1 MKKGKTCLP
10 LFLLLAA
17 VSMLPG
23 ASVRAASADRIR
35 KEIQYSTTNKE
46 EKRETEFPEEIKEE
60 GRTYRR
66 GRVEYQ
72 VLKEEPVTEKKT
84 VFLTKK
90 SGELEPDEE
99 YSPPQDITENGIRYG
114 YLDQQKKMVTK
125 RKGYTQTVTGFSLYG
140 SRAGAQGAPATKRI
154 RAVDPQTKEAVT
166 VTCRKKGG
174 VKKTADTWEDTYID
188 ILFVAYDAR
197 HFIWNGIQVEKDE
210 QEPLRG
216 YEKELLESVGG
227 SEADHRIRGIS
238 WNGKSYRDRNGVLCR
253 RARADVRKRV
263 SHYRVDYAGTRT
275 VKPER
280 RVVYTCTYIGEKKE
294 GTGEVRYTI
303 LAKASYEEEKPGR
316 MPVLVITVG
325 VVFALAAAA
334 GILLLLARRGK
345 KKKGTVDKEK

>member
-35 KEIQYSTTNKE
+35 KEIQYSTTDKE

-66 GRVEYQ
+66 GMVEYQ

-125 RKGYTQTVTGFSLYG
+125 GKGYTQTVTGFSLYG

-188 ILFVAYDAR
+188 IVFVAYDAR

-210 QEPLRG
+210 QDPLGG

-227 SEADHRIRGIS
+227 SEADHRVMRIR

-275 VKPER
+275 VKADKR
-280 RVVYTCTYIGEKKE
+280 AVYTSTYAGEE
-294 GTGEVRYTI
+294 ETGTGEVRYTI
-303 LAKASYEEEKPGR
+303 LAEASYEAEESG
-316 MPVLVITVG
+316 MPAAIAITVG
-325 VVFALAAAA
+325 IVLSILAVA
-334 GILLLLARRGK
+334 GTLFFLAKRK
-345 KKKGTVDKEK
+345 KQDRKEQQ

>member
-23 ASVRAASADRIR
+23 ASVRAASAERIR
-35 KEIQYSTTNKE
+35 KEIQYSTTDKE

-66 GRVEYQ
+66 GMVEYQ

-188 ILFVAYDAR
+188 IVFVAYDAR

-210 QEPLRG
+210 QNPLGG

-227 SEADHRIRGIS
+227 SEADHRVMRIR

-275 VKPER
+275 VKADKR
-280 RVVYTCTYIGEKKE
+280 TVYTSTYAGEE
-294 GTGEVRYTI
+294 ETGTGEVKYTI
-303 LAKASYEEEKPGR
+303 LAEATYEAEKSG
-316 MPVLVITVG
+316 MPAAIAITVG
-325 VVFALAAAA
+325 IVLSILAVA
-334 GILLLLARRGK
+334 GTLFFLAKRK
-345 KKKGTVDKEK
+345 KQDRKEQQ

>member
-1 MKKGKTCLP
+1 MLFRS

-35 KEIQYSTTNKE
+35 KEIQYSTTDKE

-66 GRVEYQ
+66 GMVEYQ

-125 RKGYTQTVTGFSLYG
+125 REGYTQTVTGFSLYG

-166 VTCRKKGG
+166 VTCRKRGG

-188 ILFVAYDAR
+188 IVFVAYDAR

-210 QEPLRG
+210 QDPLGG

-227 SEADHRIRGIS
+227 SEADHRVMRIR

-275 VKPER
+275 VKADKR
-280 RVVYTCTYIGEKKE
+280 AVYTSTYAGEE
-294 GTGEVRYTI
+294 ETGTGEVRYTI
-303 LAKASYEEEKPGR
+303 LAEASYEAEESG
-316 MPVLVITVG
+316 MPAAIAITVG
-325 VVFALAAAA
+325 IVLSILAVA
-334 GILLLLARRGK
+334 GTLFFLAKRK
-345 KKKGTVDKEK
+345 KQDRKEQQ

>member
-35 KEIQYSTTNKE
+35 KEIQYSTTDKE

-66 GRVEYQ
+66 GMVEYQ

-125 RKGYTQTVTGFSLYG
+125 REGYTQTVTGFSLYG

-166 VTCRKKGG
+166 VTCRKRGG

-188 ILFVAYDAR
+188 IVFVAYDAR

-210 QEPLRG
+210 QDPLGG

-227 SEADHRIRGIS
+227 SEADHRVMRIR

-275 VKPER
+275 VKADKR
-280 RVVYTCTYIGEKKE
+280 AVYTSTYAGEE
-294 GTGEVRYTI
+294 ETGTGEVRYTI
-303 LAKASYEEEKPGR
+303 LAEASYEAEESG
-316 MPVLVITVG
+316 MPAAIAITVG
-325 VVFALAAAA
+325 IVLSILAVA
-334 GILLLLARRGK
+334 GTLFFLAKRK
-345 KKKGTVDKEK
+345 KQDRKEQQ

>member
-35 KEIQYSTTNKE
+35 KEIQYSTTDKE

-66 GRVEYQ
+66 GMVEYQ

-125 RKGYTQTVTGFSLYG
+125 RKGYTQTVTGFSPYG

-188 ILFVAYDAR
+188 IVFVAYDAR

-210 QEPLRG
+210 QDPLGG

-227 SEADHRIRGIS
+227 SEADHRVMRIR

-275 VKPER
+275 VKADKR
-280 RVVYTCTYIGEKKE
+280 AVYTSTYAGEE
-294 GTGEVRYTI
+294 ETGTGEVRYTI
-303 LAKASYEEEKPGR
+303 LAEASYEAEESG
-316 MPVLVITVG
+316 MPAAIAITVG
-325 VVFALAAAA
+325 IVLSILAVA
-334 GILLLLARRGK
+334 GTLFFLAKRK
-345 KKKGTVDKEK
+345 KQDRKEQQ

>member
-35 KEIQYSTTNKE
+35 KEIQYSTTDKE

-66 GRVEYQ
+66 GMVEYQ

-188 ILFVAYDAR
+188 IVFVAYDAR

-210 QEPLRG
+210 QNPLGG

-227 SEADHRIRGIS
+227 SEADHRVMRIR

-280 RVVYTCTYIGEKKE
+280 RVVYTCTYTGEKKE

>member
-1 MKKGKTCLP
+1 
-10 LFLLLAA
+10 
-17 VSMLPG
+17 MLPG

-35 KEIQYSTTNKE
+35 KEIQYSTTDKE

-66 GRVEYQ
+66 GMVEYQ

-188 ILFVAYDAR
+188 IVFVAYDAR

-210 QEPLRG
+210 QDPLGG

-227 SEADHRIRGIS
+227 SEADHRVMRIR

-275 VKPER
+275 VKADKR
-280 RVVYTCTYIGEKKE
+280 AVYTSTYAGEE
-294 GTGEVRYTI
+294 ETGTGEVRYTI
-303 LAKASYEEEKPGR
+303 LAEASYEAEESG
-316 MPVLVITVG
+316 MPAAIAITVG
-325 VVFALAAAA
+325 IVLSILAVA
-334 GILLLLARRGK
+334 GTLFFLAKRK
-345 KKKGTVDKEK
+345 KQDRKEQQ